1 MNNESEKQK
10 EIAEIQQRIQHLQDT
25 DQISISNKIA
35 IAKQALDIIEKD
47 KEQNERPEEGKV
59 Q

>member
-25 DQISISNKIA
+25 DQISISDKIA
-35 IAKQALDIIEKD
+35 IAKQALEILAKD